1 VIYCSH
7 PWRNPTQNDNN
18 QNQSPIG
25 RPVGNAV
32 YQQFD
37 SFNKLLKRTAK
48 NLPTKWFVANQF
60 SKHKKAQQQEIHIEK
75 QIENTEKKMKI
86 LMVCAEYPPMA
97 GGIGRYTANLT
108 ENIRKLGFDVYV
120 ACDEKGDGHYTGI
133 SPSNQENSSILLK
146 IANDL
151 KPDIIHVQFDVGL
164 YGLIFDQK
172 RPKKVETYIDRFY
185 NECKTPIVTTF
196 HSGKS
201 VYFGYVTLESL
212 LKKEGRMGFAAMPVR
227 LMLRLWRYSLN
238 YLGVNNIYGN
248 KLRKSHSGIVFS
260 HFMSKKLC
268 GGRCKVIYHG
278 SEPAVGR
285 SGSNK
290 AEARKKLS
298 IPEIKDDE
306 RIALAV
312 GFTTDGKGWELLEKI
327 KLPKGWKLV
336 VNSSKSH
343 FNNEN
348 IKPNWDGSPN
358 IIDLQRGYL
367 GEEELSTL
375 FYASDA
381 VILPYKAASGSGVM
395 FDALAHGLPFI
406 ATDLEF
412 FKEFA
417 AHGLGIAVKRNP
429 SGFSKALGILAGNY
443 DKYQQA
449 VNKFKGNIKWSNIAK
464 EHSKLYNHIAERASI
479 SESTT

>member
-1 VIYCSH
+1 M
-7 PWRNPTQNDNN
+7 
-18 QNQSPIG
+18 
-25 RPVGNAV
+25 
-32 YQQFD
+32 
-37 SFNKLLKRTAK
+37 
-48 NLPTKWFVANQF
+48 
-60 SKHKKAQQQEIHIEK
+60 EK
-75 QIENTEKKMKI
+75 VMQYTEKRMKI

-108 ENIRKLGFDVYV
+108 KNIQKLGFDVYV
-120 ACDEKGDGHYTGI
+120 ACNEKGDGHYSGI

-146 IANDL
+146 IVDDL

-164 YGLIFDQK
+164 YGLRFDQK
-172 RPKKVETYIDRFY
+172 QPKKVETYIDEFY

-212 LKKEGRMGFAAMPVR
+212 LKKEGRMGFAGTPVR
-227 LMLRLWRYSLN
+227 LLLRLWRYSLN
-238 YLGVNNIYGN
+238 YLGVNSIYGD
-248 KLRKSHSGIVFS
+248 KLKKSHSGIVFS
-260 HFMSKKLC
+260 HFMSKKIG
-268 GGRCKVIYHG
+268 GGRCQVIYHG
-278 SEPAVGR
+278 SEPAMGH
-285 SGSNK
+285 SNSNK
-290 AEARKKLS
+290 TEARKRLS
-298 IPEIKDDE
+298 IQGIRDDE

-312 GFTTDGKGWELLEKI
+312 GFTSDGKGWDLLEKI
-327 KLPKGWKLV
+327 KMPKGWKLV
-336 VNSSKSH
+336 TNSSKSH

-348 IKPNWDGSPN
+348 IKPNWKESPN

-367 GEEELSTL
+367 GEEELSML

-417 AHGLGIAVKRNP
+417 VQGLGIAVKRNP
-429 SGFSKALGILAGNY
+429 NDFSKALGILADNY
-443 DKYQQA
+443 DKYYQS
-449 VNKFKGNIKWSNIAK
+449 VNKFKEKIKWRTVAE
-464 EHSKLYNHIAERASI
+464 EHSNLYNNII
-479 SESTT
+479 KKPNKTTHTV

>member
-1 VIYCSH
+1 
-7 PWRNPTQNDNN
+7 
-18 QNQSPIG
+18 
-25 RPVGNAV
+25 
-32 YQQFD
+32 
-37 SFNKLLKRTAK
+37 
-48 NLPTKWFVANQF
+48 
-60 SKHKKAQQQEIHIEK
+60 
-75 QIENTEKKMKI
+75 MKI
-86 LMVCAEYPPMA
+86 LMVCSEYPPMA

-164 YGLIFDQK
+164 YGLRFDQK

-238 YLGVNNIYGN
+238 YLGINNIYGD

-278 SEPAVGR
+278 SEPALGR

-298 IPEIKDDE
+298 ISEIKDNE

-327 KLPKGWKLV
+327 KLPKEWKLV
-336 VNSSKSH
+336 INSSKSH
-343 FNNEN
+343 FNNES
-348 IKPNWDGSPN
+348 IKSNWKGSSN

-429 SGFSKALGILAGNY
+429 SDFSKALGILAENY

-449 VNKFKGNIKWSNIAK
+449 VNKFKENIKWSNIAK
-464 EHSKLYNHIAERASI
+464 EHSNLYNYIVERNSI
-479 SESTT
+479 SESTA